1 MPIFPSAEWFEAVR
15 NAANADPAFRNLG
28 TAEAQVGVKVGGD
41 VYVLDFD
48 AFECAGVSQVEEH
61 SLRDVDFYL
70 DMAPEDWRSLL
81 TNVRENGGADSEHTF
96 NTLDVEN
103 GIVESSNPYG
113 MNNFPRYHLTVQR
126 FFDVSSQV
134 ETTFE

>member
-15 NAANADPAFRNLG
+15 NAANADPAFRGLG

-61 SLRDVDFYL
+61 NLRDVDFYL
-70 DMAPEDWRSLL
+70 DMSPEDWQMLL

>member
-1 MPIFPSAEWFEAVR
+1 MPVFPSIEWFEAVR
-15 NAANADPAFRNLG
+15 AAANMDPAFRNLG
-28 TAEAQVGVKVGGD
+28 TAEARVGVKVGD
-41 VYVLDFD
+41 QVYVLDFD
-48 AFECAGVSQVEEH
+48 AFECAGVSRVEEYAL
-61 SLRDVDFYL
+61 SDVDFYL
-70 DMAPEDWRSLL
+70 DMAPEAWRSLL

-113 MNNFPRYHLTVQR
+113 LNGFLRYHLTVQR
-126 FFDVSSQV
+126 FFDVSGQV

>member
-1 MPIFPSAEWFEAVR
+1 MT
-15 NAANADPAFRNLG
+15 AANADPEFRSLG
-28 TAEAQVGVKVGGD
+28 TAEAQVGVKVGDD
-41 VYVLDFD
+41 VYLLDFD

-61 SLRDVDFYL
+61 HLRDVDFYL
-70 DMAPEDWRSLL
+70 DMTPDVWQLLL

-113 MNNFPRYHLTVQR
+113 MNNFPRYHLTIQR

>member
-1 MPIFPSAEWFEAVR
+1 MR
-15 NAANADPAFRNLG
+15 TAANADPAFRSLG
-28 TAEAQVGVKVGGD
+28 TAEAQVGVKVGD
-41 VYVLDFD
+41 EVYLLDFE

-61 SLRDVDFYL
+61 ILRDVDFYL
-70 DMAPEDWRSLL
+70 DMTPEEWRSLL

-103 GIVESSNPYG
+103 GIVGSSNPYG
-113 MNNFPRYHLTVQR
+113 MNSFPRYHLTVQR
-126 FFDVSSQV
+126 FFDVSSEV

>member
-15 NAANADPAFRNLG
+15 NTANADPAFRGLG
-28 TAEAQVGVKVGGD
+28 TAEAQVGVKVGDD

-70 DMAPEDWRSLL
+70 DMSPEDWRSLL
-81 TNVRENGGADSEHTF
+81 ANVRENDGADSEHTF

>member
-1 MPIFPSAEWFEAVR
+1 MPAFPSVEWFEAVKD
-15 NAANADPAFRNLG
+15 AANADPAFRSLG
-28 TAEAQVGVKVGGD
+28 TVEAQVGVKVGEQ

-61 SLRDVDFYL
+61 TLRDVDFYL
-70 DMAPEDWRSLL
+70 DMDPGDWRSLL
-81 TNVRENGGADSEHTF
+81 TNVRENDGADSEHTF

-103 GIVESSNPYG
+103 GVVESFNPYG
-113 MNNFPRYHLTVQR
+113 LNSFPRYHLTVQR
-126 FFDVSSQV
+126 FFDVSGQI

>member
-1 MPIFPSAEWFEAVR
+1 MPVFPSVEWFEAVR
-15 NAANADPAFRNLG
+15 DAANGDPAFRRLG
-28 TAEAQVGVKVGGD
+28 TADAHVGVKVGD
-41 VYVLDFD
+41 SVYVLDFE

-61 SLRDVDFYL
+61 ILRDVDFYL
-70 DMAPEDWRSLL
+70 DMTPEDWQSLL

-96 NTLDVEN
+96 NTLDVES

-113 MNNFPRYHLTVQR
+113 MNNFPRYHVTLQR
-126 FFDVSSQV
+126 FFDVSAQV

>member
-1 MPIFPSAEWFEAVR
+1 MPTFPSAEWFEAVMT
-15 NAANADPAFRNLG
+15 AANADPEFRSLG
-28 TAEAQVGVKVGGD
+28 TAEAQVGVKVGDD
-41 VYVLDFD
+41 VYLLDFD

-61 SLRDVDFYL
+61 HLRDVDFYL
-70 DMAPEDWRSLL
+70 DMTPDVWQLLL

-113 MNNFPRYHLTVQR
+113 MNNFPRYHLTIQR

>member
-1 MPIFPSAEWFEAVR
+1 MPVFPSVEWFEAVR
-15 NAANADPAFRNLG
+15 TAANSDPAFRSLG
-28 TAEAQVGVKVGGD
+28 TAEALVGVKVGEQ

-61 SLRDVDFYL
+61 VLVDVDFYL
-70 DMAPEDWRSLL
+70 DMTPDTWRSLL
-81 TNVRENGGADSEHTF
+81 TNVRENDGADSEHTF

-113 MNNFPRYHLTVQR
+113 MNNFMRYHLTVQR
-126 FFDVSSQV
+126 FFDVSGQI

>member
-1 MPIFPSAEWFEAVR
+1 MPIFPSVEWFEAVR
-15 NAANADPAFRNLG
+15 VAANADPAFRSFG
-28 TAEAQVGVKVGGD
+28 TAEAQVGVKVGDD

-48 AFECAGVSQVEEH
+48 AFECSGVAQVEEH
-61 SLRDVDFYL
+61 HLVDVDFYL
-70 DMAPEDWRSLL
+70 DMASEDWQSLL
-81 TNVRENGGADSEHTF
+81 TNVKENGGADSEHTF

-113 MNNFPRYHLTVQR
+113 MNSFPRYHMTVQR
-126 FFDVSSQV
+126 FFDVSAQI

>member
-1 MPIFPSAEWFEAVR
+1 MPIFPSVEWFESVR
-15 NAANADPAFRNLG
+15 AAANSDPAFRSFG
-28 TAEAQVGVKVGGD
+28 TAEAQVGVKVGDD

-61 SLRDVDFYL
+61 ILRDVDFYL
-70 DMAPEDWRSLL
+70 DMNPEEWRTLL
-81 TNVRENGGADSEHTF
+81 TNVRENDGADSEHTF

-113 MNNFPRYHLTVQR
+113 MNNFPRYHMTVQR
-126 FFDVSSQV
+126 FFDVSAQI